1 LISLLAPVLALAAA
15 QETRID
21 DVIFDQRVARHL
33 RAMQALEREWKPD
46 PAAALPRA
54 ANLIQGIEIDLDPAL
69 VETTLSVR
77 FTRGIDKGQ
86 VKERHAFFPYRLAGE
101 IALGAGEPEK
111 AAAWLRKSPG
121 SAKLLETALAA
132 AEKRKPAPA
141 PKPALDLAPFL
152 ARGDFSGAVAGLGP
166 DGGKRLDEVRR
177 AALDH
182 QRKATGALAAVL
194 PRLKDPDF
202 RKEHLGA
209 CLAACA
215 KVPAEWEIEELRW
228 VRRLDR
234 WMETRD
240 PAELE
245 RLAAA
250 AAKFAENDFHT
261 LCEQAQRDRLAE
273 LERLVED
280 ARGAPRGERAAV
292 LDRLGAAERALGD
305 LLAAR
310 PQAEIA
316 KAVLELKGRLP
327 VDDEALDE
335 ARKGVAGIGGIRRL
349 ADQLERLWISE
360 RRARLSVPDQ
370 KDLASHLGLY
380 RCYALFL
387 EGRTIE
393 EAAKDPRV
401 AEVFR
406 QAGAL
411 PAGASP
417 KVAAVRALL
426 K

>member
-1 LISLLAPVLALAAA
+1 MIRLLAPVLALAAA
-15 QETRID
+15 QEARID
-21 DVIFDQRVARHL
+21 DVLFDQRVARHL

-46 PAAALPRA
+46 PAGALPRA
-54 ANLIQGIEIDLDPAL
+54 ANLIRGIEIDLDPAL

-101 IALGAGEPEK
+101 IALAAGEPEK
-111 AAAWLRKSPG
+111 AAAWLRRSPG
-121 SAKLLETALAA
+121 SAKLLEAALAA
-132 AEKRKPAPA
+132 AEKRKTAPA
-141 PKPALDLAPFL
+141 PKPAPDPAPFL
-152 ARGDFSGAVAGLGP
+152 ARGDFSGAAAEVGS
-166 DGGKRLDEVRR
+166 DGGPRLEEIRR

-182 QRKATGALAAVL
+182 QRRTTGVLAAVL
-194 PRLKDPDF
+194 PRLKEPDF
-202 RKEHLGA
+202 RKEHLGP

-228 VRRLDR
+228 ARRLDR

-240 PAELE
+240 RAEFE

-250 AAKFAENDFHT
+250 AVKFPESDFHA
-261 LCEQAQRDRLAE
+261 LCELAQRDRLAE
-273 LERLVED
+273 LERLVEE
-280 ARGAPRGERAAV
+280 ARRTPRGERGSV
-292 LDRLGAAERALGD
+292 LDRLGATERALGE

-310 PQAEIA
+310 PQPDLS
-316 KAVLELKGRLP
+316 KAVQDLKGRLP

-335 ARKGVAGIGGIRRL
+335 ARKGVSGIGGIRRL
-349 ADQLERLWISE
+349 ADALDRLWISE

-370 KDLASHLGLY
+370 KDLALHLGIY

-401 AEVFR
+401 AEVLR
-406 QAGAL
+406 ASGEL
-411 PAGASP
+411 PAGTSP